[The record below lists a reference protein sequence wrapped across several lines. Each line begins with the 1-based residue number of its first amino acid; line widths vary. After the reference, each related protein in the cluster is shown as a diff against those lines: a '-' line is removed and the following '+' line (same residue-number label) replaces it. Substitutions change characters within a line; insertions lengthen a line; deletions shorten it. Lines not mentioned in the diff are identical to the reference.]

1 MFTIADFFKFNW
13 WHSLAKHIL
22 ADNVLSLSYEEELTL
37 LLLLFFIY
45 KEEELT

>member
-1 MFTIADFFKFNW
+1 MFTIAEFLKFNW
-13 WHSLAKHIL
+13 GHSLAKHIL

-37 LLLLFFIY
+37 LLLLLLFY